1 MSTIFEKI
9 KFRLQNFFAKKEVV
23 PSITEKREVI
33 ESYRVLY
40 QSKIFIE
47 TGTFLGDTVE
57 YFKNK
62 FHSII
67 SIELSEDLANKA
79 KKRFENDKQVQIIQ
93 GDSSKI
99 LPTLVN
105 HIKEPI
111 LFWLDGHYSSE
122 FFVKDEFIRTA
133 KGDSNTP
140 IVKELEIILAACA
153 FPVILID
160 DARLFNGTNDYPSI
174 NAIKNQVNETGKSFT
189 IQVSNDI
196 IQILPQK

>member
-9 KFRLQNFFAKKEVV
+9 KFRLQNFFAKKEVM
-23 PSITEKREVI
+23 PSIAEKREVI

-67 SIELSEDLANKA
+67 SIELSEDLSNKA
-79 KKRFENDKQVQIIQ
+79 IKRFENDKQVQIIQ

-99 LPTLVN
+99 LLSLTSTIN
-105 HIKEPI
+105 EPV

-133 KGDSNTP
+133 KGESNTP
-140 IVKELEIILAACA
+140 ITRELEIILANWDS
-153 FPVILID
+153 PVILID

-174 NAIKNQVNETGKSFT
+174 NAIKKQVNETGKSFT
-189 IQVSNDI
+189 IQVNNDI
-196 IQILPQK
+196 IQVIPKK